1 MRRER
6 SGGSEKS
13 GGDERSDAER
23 RGTACVDESSTSALT
38 RLPNAFVPPIGRNGA
53 RQLSPSRR
61 SCRRRRSAAASTGG
75 CDTNAAGSGR
85 NAFDRVNAS
94 RSDAVHGTHRCWW
107 REGGSASSRARGA
120 ASNGK
125 KAAVASARLLRLIL
139 RPGWAFRLVL
149 LFFSLY
155 WMHVKLV
162 PGCF

>member
-1 MRRER
+1 MSIVRFDATANF
-6 SGGSEKS
+6 SG
-13 GGDERSDAER
+13 
-23 RGTACVDESSTSALT
+23 STSALT

-125 KAAVASARLLRLIL
+125 KAVVASARLLRLIL
-139 RPGWAFRLVL
+139 SHAAPRVIIF
-149 LFFSLY
+149 
-155 WMHVKLV
+155 
-162 PGCF
+162 